1 MKTRLFLHAAIIAAI
16 LAFAGIGCSKDKSTN
31 GPPTGGT
38 REFASGDLS
47 TGASF
52 SHTFTTAK
60 VVNYYCRYH
69 GGPGLQGMS
78 GTITVTATG
87 TADQFQVSISG
98 LSLPTMTIPVG
109 STVRWTNNH
118 VQTHTVESDN

>member
-1 MKTRLFLHAAIIAAI
+1 MKTRLFLHAAFIAAI

-31 GPPTGGT
+31 GGPIGGT

-52 SHTFTTAK
+52 SHTFSTAK
-60 VVNYYCRYH
+60 IVNYYCRYH

-98 LSLPTMTIPVG
+98 SSLPTMTIPVG